1 MELIPDKRNYILE
14 FAAVTD
20 AECHA
25 TLEGEAIPCRKS
37 YDEDSSTLRVE
48 IDRAVGNQTLVV
60 GFETRLEL
68 SENPVEKLAF
78 EFLNQAEI
86 AFMTKEVLFQRFGRG
101 RV

>member
-1 MELIPDKRNYILE
+1 MP
-14 FAAVTD
+14 
-20 AECHA
+20 A
-25 TLEGEAIPCRKS
+25 TLDGEAIPCRKS

-78 EFLNQAEI
+78 EFLNQAE
-86 AFMTKEVLFQRFGRG
+86 MRS
-101 RV
+101 